1 MNPNPNPN
9 VPPGVAL
16 NEAGYVL
23 HGYQTPATVPVPA
36 ASAAGSR
43 WMGSV
48 AMDSSWQQAQRQ
60 GMYPG
65 QMVWQQAPA
74 AVPGSHYAAGMA
86 PFRMPQYAGYSAQLA
101 GPYATSPQPSDS
113 SQPLP
118 RIDPSSTS
126 GLLPAPS
133 QLYGAPP
140 SSAASPNSKANW
152 AARVTCLIC
161 SQAIK
166 SIAAG
171 SDSVRVQM
179 ITLTP
184 SLQGALA
191 EATAA
196 MNASCPHLHT
206 PLAFNAE
213 SRIITAELE
222 DCLDPGV
229 AKWFLGCYQQHH
241 PHFANLPTAAALLG
255 RDDALLAN
263 ATAAFRGDKSYI
275 RAVLVQQCRNSWLRL
290 FPFVCA
296 LDWEVTPGYPQNGR

>member
-1 MNPNPNPN
+1 
-9 VPPGVAL
+9 
-16 NEAGYVL
+16 
-23 HGYQTPATVPVPA
+23 
-36 ASAAGSR
+36 
-43 WMGSV
+43 MGSV
-48 AMDSSWQQAQRQ
+48 AVDSSWQQAQRQ

-74 AVPGSHYAAGMA
+74 ALPGSHYAPGMA
-86 PFRMPQYAGYSAQLA
+86 PVRMPQYPGYSGQLA
-101 GPYATSPQPSDS
+101 GPYAASPQLPDS

-118 RIDPSSTS
+118 RLDPSSSS
-126 GLLPAPS
+126 GHLPAPS

-140 SSAASPNSKANW
+140 SSAAPPTSKANL
-152 AARVTCLIC
+152 AGKVTCLIC

-184 SLQGALA
+184 GLQEALA
-191 EATAA
+191 EATSA
-196 MNASCPHLHT
+196 MNTSCPHFHT
-206 PLAFNAE
+206 PLAFDAE

-222 DCLDPGV
+222 DCSDPAV
-229 AKWFLGCYQQHH
+229 ARWFLECYQQHH
-241 PHFANLPTAAALLG
+241 PHFANLPTAAQLLG
-255 RDDALLAN
+255 RDDAMLAN